1 MNRSDRYDVLPM
13 LALFAFAAA
22 GIAILLW
29 LGRIPDAELTAAYTT
44 LIGIADWLVKASV
57 GAILG
62 LAGTARLRSRKAAGE
77 LG

>member
-1 MNRSDRYDVLPM
+1 MNRNDRYDVLPM
-13 LALFAFAAA
+13 LTLFAFAAA

-29 LGRIPDAELTAAYTT
+29 LGRIPAAELTAAYTT

-62 LAGTARLRSRKAAGE
+62 LAGTSRLRSRKGGGE

>member
-13 LALFAFAAA
+13 LALFIFAAT

-29 LGRIPDAELTAAYTT
+29 LGRIPDDELTAAYIT

-62 LAGTARLRSRKAAGE
+62 LAGTSRLRSRKAAGE